1 LNARFAFAFDE
12 QSRRNDV
19 INRLWQQY
27 VWPLACSPRA
37 SNL

>member
-19 INRLWQQY
+19 INRLWRQY
-27 VWPLACSPRA
+27 VWLPARNPRA